1 MSNEQEQVNDLPG
14 QWTKIRGQ
22 VWELDTSDIGVLR
35 DVSVEIEHGHGEWVV
50 WVSTDESSLAVR
62 GDTARSALE
71 RVARRL
77 DEIGSDLVEASHEL
91 ING

>member
-1 MSNEQEQVNDLPG
+1 MSDEQEQVNDLPG

-22 VWELDTSDIGVLR
+22 VWELDTSGLGVLR
-35 DVSVEIEHGHGEWVV
+35 DLSVEIERGHGEWVV
-50 WVSTDESSLAVR
+50 WVSTDESSLSAK
-62 GDTARSALE
+62 GETARYALE

-91 ING
+91 LNG